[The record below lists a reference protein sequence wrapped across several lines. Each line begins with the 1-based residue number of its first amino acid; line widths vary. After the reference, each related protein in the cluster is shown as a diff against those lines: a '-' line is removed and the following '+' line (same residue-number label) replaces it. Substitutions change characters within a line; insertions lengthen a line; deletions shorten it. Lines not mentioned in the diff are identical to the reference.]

1 MAIAV
6 LVLDVLYN
14 TSGPTALLVI
24 LYFLAG
30 QIELHCG
37 PNLAHGPESQ
47 TMPLQFRPAPC
58 MTTKTGNSI
67 QINDALVRL
76 TDLELHFDKGT
87 DSHVKLPVD
96 EVNKVCWTPDTDD
109 NKN

>member
-1 MAIAV
+1 
-6 LVLDVLYN
+6 
-14 TSGPTALLVI
+14 
-24 LYFLAG
+24 
-30 QIELHCG
+30 
-37 PNLAHGPESQ
+37 
-47 TMPLQFRPAPC
+47 